1 MTRTISSLP
10 RSGGMHQ
17 ATPTLKPKPVF
28 ARDDAAGMAKE
39 PATPARILIVED
51 DFLVAVDVETAL
63 LDAGF
68 HVVGVAES
76 AERAVELAAL
86 QKPTLILMDIRLAG
100 GSDGIDAAIRIYR
113 EQGIRCVFASAHT
126 DTITRSRAEAARPLG
141 WLQKP
146 YTMGG
151 LIDAVKQGLSNKSDQ
166 S

>member
-1 MTRTISSLP
+1 MITRIPSLP

-17 ATPTLKPKPVF
+17 AAPTLKPKPVF

-51 DFLVAVDVETAL
+51 DFLVAIDVETAL

-68 HVVGVAES
+68 NVVGIAES
-76 AERAVELAAL
+76 ADRAVEFAAL
-86 QKPTLILMDIRLAG
+86 QKPALILMDIRLAG
-100 GSDGIDAAIRIYR
+100 GGDGIDAAIRIYR
-113 EQGIRCVFASAHT
+113 EHGIRCVFASAHT
-126 DTITRSRAEAARPLG
+126 DTIARSRAELAQPLG

-151 LIDAVKQGLSNKSDQ
+151 LVDAVKQALSNKSDQ